1 MPVLGAWIAKIVQ
14 DFALISTSFSFS
26 HLSAT
31 PTAPREKVEYERKTI
46 LRKIKEIH
54 RNNEKLVAVLGS
66 FKRFLVDYFSICVLI
81 CSWIVLKNLEVTF
94 RTEQSLIY
102 SYFLFSFC
110 FCCKLGSVRQA
121 EKKSDAPSKHATGP
135 NQAFSRETWVLLLYN
150 RLHFFSIS
158 KEYSNF
164 YLSRSISIKRLYS
177 SLQFA

>member
-66 FKRFLVDYFSICVLI
+66 
-81 CSWIVLKNLEVTF
+81 LKVF
-94 RTEQSLIY
+94 
-102 SYFLFSFC
+102 
-110 FCCKLGSVRQA
+110 G
-121 EKKSDAPSKHATGP
+121 
-135 NQAFSRETWVLLLYN
+135 
-150 RLHFFSIS
+150 
-158 KEYSNF
+158 
-164 YLSRSISIKRLYS
+164 
-177 SLQFA
+177 